1 MTCAHCNREI
11 HDEAAFCQF
20 CGAGQQRRASAAAA
34 KPLRRSLI
42 DCRLGGVC
50 GGIARYLDTDPVFIR
65 VAWVV
70 LSIVP
75 GTLLL
80 GVLAYIVA
88 WIIVPEAEPGTE
100 APGTGRRRVERSA
113 TDVTIAGVC
122 GGIAAYFA
130 LDATAVRVAW
140 VLLSIFPGLI
150 VCGVLAY
157 AAAWLIMP
165 PAAAPLGTEPG
176 SPPSAPEPDPAPAG
190 SAE

>member
-11 HDEAAFCQF
+11 PDVAAFCQF
-20 CGAGQQRRASAAAA
+20 CGAGQQRRASAAAT

-65 VAWVV
+65 VAWVI

-80 GVLAYIVA
+80 GLLAYVVA

-100 APGTGRRRVERSA
+100 APSTGRRIERSA

-150 VCGVLAY
+150 ICGLLAY
-157 AAAWLIMP
+157 LAAWLIMP
-165 PAAAPLGTEPG
+165 PGAEPLAATPAG
-176 SPPSAPEPDPAPAG
+176 PPPASEPDPAAAG
-190 SAE
+190 TAE

>member
-1 MTCAHCNREI
+1 MICARCNREI
-11 HDEAAFCQF
+11 DDEAAFCQS
-20 CGAGQQRRASAAAA
+20 CGADQRRRASAAAV

-42 DCRLGGVC
+42 DCRIGGVC

-100 APGTGRRRVERSA
+100 APKTGRRLERSA

-122 GGIAAYFA
+122 GGTAAYFA
-130 LDATAVRVAW
+130 LDATVVRVVW
-140 VLLSIFPGLI
+140 VLLSIFPGVI
-150 VCGVLAY
+150 VFGLLAY

-165 PAAAPLGTEPG
+165 PAAAPLATEPG